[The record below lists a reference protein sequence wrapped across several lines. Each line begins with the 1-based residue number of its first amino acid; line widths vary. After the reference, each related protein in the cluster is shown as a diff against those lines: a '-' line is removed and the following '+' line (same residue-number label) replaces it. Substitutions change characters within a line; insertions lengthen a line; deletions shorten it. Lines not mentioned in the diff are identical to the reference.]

1 MRKPK
6 YTLEDFEK
14 AKVELRSWV
23 DRFDRYSGNNP
34 NKYQSDI
41 KAARRHVRVVEE
53 TLKATGLVQ
62 LSDTDFIEKK
72 FDVAVPNA
80 AGKQRWNLKGDDF
93 SGDSGRLKR
102 VVLGSRSGSG
112 AKAGLRSRFKTD
124 RPLAA
129 IHSLSRLCRSAF
141 PKADI
146 GTGAPHLNRPR
157 LVLRT

>member
-72 FDVAVPNA
+72 FDVAFPNA
-80 AGKQRWNLKGDDF
+80 AGKQLVEFKGRRF
-93 SGDSGRLKR
+93 QRRFWPIEK
-102 VVLGSRSGSG
+102 SRSRKSVREWGKG
-112 AKAGLRSRFKTD
+112 WTEIPFQD
-124 RPLAA
+124 
-129 IHSLSRLCRSAF
+129 
-141 PKADI
+141 
-146 GTGAPHLNRPR
+146 
-157 LVLRT
+157 